1 MTTKTTIQHQLTANQ
16 YYIPSW
22 DINYLLVGTFNPS
35 GGEQV
40 NYYYG
45 RKTNMTWKL
54 ISTIF
59 GEEINPSNSNFIQL
73 LKKHKIG
80 CVDLISSVTCD
91 ETMKPYIIGN
101 GYSDS
106 KIINKKVTRE
116 YNTAIINQLSKS
128 NPNLK
133 IFTTWGKGSKLKEW
147 LLELEKIKI
156 NSNLLSPS
164 MAARVPKGV
173 NKFNYVLRDWEVKF
187 NL

>member
-1 MTTKTTIQHQLTANQ
+1 MTTTIIHQLSTNQ
-16 YYIPSW
+16 LYIPSW
-22 DINYLLVGTFNPS
+22 YINYLLVGTFNPS
-35 GGEQV
+35 GGESV

-59 GEEINPSNSNFIQL
+59 GEEINPNNSNFIEL

-80 CVDLISSVTCD
+80 CIDLISSVTCD
-91 ETMKPYIIGN
+91 EAKIPQIIGN

-106 KIINKKVTRE
+106 KIINKKVQRE
-116 YNTAIINQLSKS
+116 YNTSIINQLSKS
-128 NPNLK
+128 NPKLK
-133 IFTTWGKGSKLKEW
+133 IFTTWGKGSNLKEW
-147 LLELEKIKI
+147 QFEVEKIKI
-156 NSNLLSPS
+156 NSKLLSPS

-173 NKFNYVLRDWEVKF
+173 NKFEYVLRDWQGNF

>member
-1 MTTKTTIQHQLTANQ
+1 MKTIKHQLLINQ
-16 YYIPSW
+16 NYIPSW
-22 DINYLLVGTFNPS
+22 DINYLLVGTFNPN

-59 GEEINPSNSNFIQL
+59 GEDINPNNSNFFNL

-80 CVDLISSVTCD
+80 CVDLISSVVCD
-91 ETMKPYIIGN
+91 ETMISNIIGN

-106 KIINKKVTRE
+106 KIINKKVERK
-116 YNTAIINQLSKS
+116 YNTAIISQLSKS

-133 IFTTWGKGSKLKEW
+133 VFTTWGKGSNLKEW
-147 LLELEKIKI
+147 RLEVSKI
-156 NSNLLSPS
+156 NIYSNLLSPS

-173 NKFNYVLRDWEVKF
+173 NKFEYVLNDWKEKF
-187 NL
+187 NK

>member
-1 MTTKTTIQHQLTANQ
+1 MTPIIHQLATNEH
-16 YYIPSW
+16 YIPTW
-22 DINYLLVGTFNPS
+22 KINYLLVGTFNPS
-35 GGEQV
+35 GGESV

-59 GEEINPSNSNFIQL
+59 GEEINPNNSNFIGL

-80 CVDLISSVTCD
+80 CIDLISSVTCN
-91 ETMKPYIIGN
+91 EAKIPQIIGN

-106 KIINKKVTRE
+106 KIINKKVQRE
-116 YNTAIINQLSKS
+116 YNTSIINQLSKS

-133 IFTTWGKGSKLKEW
+133 IFTTWGKGSNLKEW
-147 LLELEKIKI
+147 RLEVSKI
-156 NSNLLSPS
+156 NVYSNLLSPS

-173 NKFNYVLRDWEVKF
+173 NKFEYVLSDWKEKF
-187 NL
+187 NK

>member
-1 MTTKTTIQHQLTANQ
+1 MTPIIHQLAKNQ
-16 YYIPSW
+16 NYIPLW
-22 DINYLLVGTFNPS
+22 DIKYLLVGTFNPA

-59 GEEINPSNSNFIQL
+59 GEEINPNNPNFIQL
-73 LKKHKIG
+73 LIKHKIG
-80 CVDLISSVTCD
+80 CIDLISSITCD
-91 ETMKPYIIGN
+91 EAKIPQIIGN

-116 YNTAIINQLSKS
+116 YNTAIINQLFKS

-133 IFTTWGKGSKLKEW
+133 IFTTWGKGSNLKEW
-147 LLELEKIKI
+147 RLEVEKIKI
-156 NSNLLSPS
+156 NSKLLSPS

-173 NKFNYVLRDWEVKF
+173 NKFEYVLRDWQIKF
-187 NL
+187 NI

>member
-1 MTTKTTIQHQLTANQ
+1 MTPIIHQLSTNK
-16 YYIPSW
+16 YFIPTW
-22 DINYLLVGTFNPS
+22 KIKYLLVGTFNPI

-54 ISTIF
+54 VSSIF
-59 GEEINPSNSNFIQL
+59 GEEINPNNSNFIGL

-80 CVDLISSVTCD
+80 CIDLISSVTCD
-91 ETMKPYIIGN
+91 EVKIPQIIGN

-106 KIINKKVTRE
+106 KIINKKVQRE
-116 YNTAIINQLSKS
+116 YNTSIINQLSKS

-133 IFTTWGKGSKLKEW
+133 IFTTWGKGSNLKEW
-147 LLELEKIKI
+147 RLEVSKI
-156 NSNLLSPS
+156 NIYSNLLSPS

-173 NKFNYVLRDWEVKF
+173 NKFEYVLNDWKEKF
-187 NL
+187 NK

>member
-1 MTTKTTIQHQLTANQ
+1 MTTINHQLLTNQ

-22 DINYLLVGTFNPS
+22 EINYLLVGTFNPT

-54 ISTIF
+54 VSSIF
-59 GEEINPSNSNFIQL
+59 GEEINPNNPNFIQL
-73 LKKHKIG
+73 LIKHKIG
-80 CVDLISSVTCD
+80 CIDLISSVKCD
-91 ETMKPYIIGN
+91 ESKIPQIIGN

-106 KIINKKVTRE
+106 KIINKKVIRE
-116 YNTAIINQLSKS
+116 YNTAVINQLSKS

-133 IFTTWGKGSKLKEW
+133 IYSTWGKGSNLKEW
-147 LLELEKIKI
+147 RLEVEKIKI
-156 NSNLLSPS
+156 NSKLLSPS

-173 NKFNYVLRDWEVKF
+173 NKFEYVFRDWQE
-187 NL
+187 NLNI

>member
-1 MTTKTTIQHQLTANQ
+1 MKTIQHQLITNQ
-16 YYIPSW
+16 HYIPTW
-22 DINYLLVGTFNPS
+22 KINYLLVGTFNPC
-35 GGEQV
+35 GGELV

-59 GEEINPSNSNFIQL
+59 EEEINPNNSNFIEL

-80 CVDLISSVTCD
+80 CIDLISSVTCD
-91 ETMKPYIIGN
+91 EAKIPQIIGN

-106 KIINKKVTRE
+106 KIINKKVQRE
-116 YNTAIINQLSKS
+116 YNTSIINQLSKS

-133 IFTTWGKGSKLKEW
+133 IFTTWGKGSNLKEW
-147 LLELEKIKI
+147 RLEVEKIKI
-156 NSNLLSPS
+156 NSKLLSPS

-173 NKFNYVLRDWEVKF
+173 NKFEYVLRDWQVNF

>member
-1 MTTKTTIQHQLTANQ
+1 MKTIKHQLLINQ
-16 YYIPSW
+16 HYIPSW

-59 GEEINPSNSNFIQL
+59 GEEINPNNSNFIEL

-80 CVDLISSVTCD
+80 CIDLISSVTCD
-91 ETMKPYIIGN
+91 EAKIPQIIGN

-133 IFTTWGKGSKLKEW
+133 IFSTWGKGSNLKEW
-147 LLELEKIKI
+147 RLESEKIKI

-164 MAARVPKGV
+164 KAARVPKGV
-173 NKFNYVLRDWEVKF
+173 NKFDYVLRDWQLKF
-187 NL
+187 N

>member
-1 MTTKTTIQHQLTANQ
+1 MKTTIQHQLTTNQ

-22 DINYLLVGTFNPS
+22 DINYLLVGTFNPY

-45 RKTNMTWKL
+45 RKTNMTWKV

-59 GEEINPSNSNFIQL
+59 GEEINPNNSNFIQL

-91 ETMKPYIIGN
+91 ETMKPCIIGN

-133 IFTTWGKGSKLKEW
+133 NFSTWGKGSNLKEW
-147 LLELEKIKI
+147 QFEVEKIKI
-156 NSNLLSPS
+156 NSKLLSPS

-173 NKFNYVLRDWEVKF
+173 NKFEYVFRDWQVNF
-187 NL
+187 NI

>member
-1 MTTKTTIQHQLTANQ
+1 MTPIIHQLSTNK
-16 YYIPSW
+16 YFIPTW
-22 DINYLLVGTFNPS
+22 KIKYLLVGTFNPS
-35 GGEQV
+35 GGEHV

-54 ISTIF
+54 FSTIF
-59 GEEINPSNSNFIQL
+59 GEEINPNNSNFIKL

-91 ETMKPYIIGN
+91 QSMIPNIIGN

-106 KIINKKVTRE
+106 KIINKKVVRE
-116 YNTAIINQLSKS
+116 YNTNIINQLSKS
-128 NPNLK
+128 NPNLQ
-133 IFTTWGKGSKLKEW
+133 IFTTWGKGSNLKEW
-147 LLELEKIKI
+147 RLELEKIKI

-173 NKFNYVLRDWEVKF
+173 NKFEYVLKDWRLKF